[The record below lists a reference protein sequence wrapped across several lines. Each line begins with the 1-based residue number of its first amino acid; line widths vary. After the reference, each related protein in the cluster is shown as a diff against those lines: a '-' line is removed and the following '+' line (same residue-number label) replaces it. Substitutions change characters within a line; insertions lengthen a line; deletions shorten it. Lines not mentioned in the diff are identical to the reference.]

1 MCVCQVVGSACGD
14 RSEEIQSS
22 NLFDLNAKYAD
33 VVTEE
38 EAIEQMSKGWPAS

>member
-1 MCVCQVVGSACGD
+1 VADACGD
-14 RSEEIQSS
+14 RSEEIQNA

-38 EAIEQMSKGWPAS
+38 DTIAHLSAGWPKA